1 MTSSTS
7 SARPYRGMP
16 AEQRRAQRRAA
27 LLEAGLEVLGR
38 HGWAAATVRGV
49 CKQAG
54 LNDRYF
60 YESFTDLDALL
71 LAVVDDQAARGT
83 AVILAAA
90 SAAPHRLRARA
101 RAVVEAIVDFLS
113 ADPRRGRVLAH
124 EFSAH
129 PLLQQRRRRIIRT
142 LAAIFT
148 AQVHE
153 LLDEVPLSAT
163 DLHLTALTVTAGL
176 WDLLTDWFRGDLD
189 TGRDH
194 LIDYVVAFLLTTTEL
209 APALQHRLQ

>member
-1 MTSSTS
+1 MTSSTP

-16 AEQRRAQRRAA
+16 AEQRRARRRAA

-38 HGWAAATVRGV
+38 HGWATATVRGV
-49 CKQAG
+49 CRQAG

-71 LAVVDDQAARGT
+71 LAVVDDQAAQGT
-83 AVILAAA
+83 AAILAAA
-90 SAAPHRLRARA
+90 AAAPPRLRARA

-113 ADPRRGRVLAH
+113 ADPRRGRILAH

-129 PLLQQRRRRIIRT
+129 PLLQRRRHLVQS

-176 WDLLTDWFRGDLD
+176 WDLLTSWFRGDLEI
-189 TGRDH
+189 GRDH
-194 LIDYVVAFLLTTTEL
+194 LVDYVVAFLLTTTEL
-209 APALQHRLQ
+209 APALRHRLR

>member
-1 MTSSTS
+1 
-7 SARPYRGMP
+7 MP

-38 HGWAAATVRGV
+38 HGWATATVRGV

-60 YESFTDLDALL
+60 YENFADLDALL
-71 LAVVDDQAARGT
+71 LAVVDDQAAQGT
-83 AVILAAA
+83 AVILTAAE
-90 SAAPHRLRARA
+90 AAPHRLRARA

-113 ADPRRGRVLAH
+113 ADPRRGRILAQ

-142 LAAIFT
+142 LASVFT
-148 AQVHE
+148 AQTRE
-153 LLDEVPLSAT
+153 LLDEVPLSPA
-163 DLHLTALTVTAGL
+163 DLHLTALTVTASLTVTAGL
-176 WDLLTDWFRGDLD
+176 WDLLADWFRGDLD

-194 LIDYVVAFLLTTTEL
+194 LVDYVVAFLLTTTEL
-209 APALQHRLQ
+209 APALQHRLR